1 MAGLF
6 RSTIRNR
13 RKLALEYIKKVK
25 PKNILELGCGS
36 GDFAI
41 QLLANKNIK
50 KIYAF
55 DIANTAID
63 LANKKRGKKKLEK
76 RLTFFCTSIDQI
88 NFTKYENID
97 MVVGLGLTPYLT
109 KKEFNKIIKF

>member
-1 MAGLF
+1 LDWETTSFNKINKNISFIERVAGLF

-55 DIANTAID
+55 DIENTAID
-63 LANKKRGKKKLEK
+63 LANKKRGKK
-76 RLTFFCTSIDQI
+76 S
-88 NFTKYENID
+88 
-97 MVVGLGLTPYLT
+97 
-109 KKEFNKIIKF
+109 